1 MSVFLTTRN
10 FAAVLTAAGES
21 TRMDRPKQL
30 LEWHG
35 VPLIQYQVRQLLST
49 SANEIVVVLGCEA
62 EQLRPLVAE
71 AQDSRI
77 QVVVNDDYLDGKA
90 ASIKCG
96 LRSIERAPDAVM
108 LLAVDQPRPAPILQ
122 RLVDEHLEGGNL
134 ISVPS
139 HRGKHG
145 HPPVFSGALLAELQ
159 GITEEGRGLLE
170 VIDRHRAELREVDIE
185 DVIVLTNLNTP
196 EDYDRAL
203 ELLSSE

>member
-1 MSVFLTTRN
+1 MNASSTTSS
-10 FAAVLTAAGES
+10 FAVVLTAAGES
-21 TRMDRPKQL
+21 TRMDQPKQL

-49 SANEIVVVLGCEA
+49 SADEIVVVLGREA
-62 EQLRPLVAE
+62 ERLRPLVAE

-77 QVVVNDDYLDGKA
+77 RVIVNEDYSDGKA
-90 ASIKCG
+90 TSIKCG
-96 LRSIERAPDAVM
+96 LRPIEGAPDAVM
-108 LLAVDQPRPAPILQ
+108 LLAVDQPRPAPILE
-122 RLVDEHLEGGNL
+122 RLVDAHLAGGNL

-145 HPPVFSGALLAELQ
+145 HPPVFSGVLLAELQ
-159 GITEEGRGLLE
+159 EITEEGRGLLE

-185 DVIVLTNLNTP
+185 DAIVLTNINTP